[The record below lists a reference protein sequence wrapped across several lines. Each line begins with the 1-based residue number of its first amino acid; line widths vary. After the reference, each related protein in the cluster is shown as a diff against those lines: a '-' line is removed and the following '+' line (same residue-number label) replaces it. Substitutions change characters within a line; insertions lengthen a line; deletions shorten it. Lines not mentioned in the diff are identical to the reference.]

1 MNKKNKFIIPKNN
14 FIIRYY
20 NYSYNFLFK
29 KINNIQL
36 DKNENKDLVKEKIKS
51 LEHSTSLHTAWLLNL
66 KKLYD
71 LGKKKLDIKNYH
83 FLDVGCGNGIPLIF
97 AYKKLPFKSYS
108 GFDLVSNY
116 IDITNEN
123 ISNSIGNNH
132 IVSFNADASKYILDD
147 KSYFIFMYNPFDGF
161 VMKKFIEN
169 NYDNLAKNKSVIA
182 YSFYIQLDII
192 NNYTQDIETI
202 DQYSL
207 ANCYF

>member
-1 MNKKNKFIIPKNN
+1 MNKKNKFIIPNNN

-36 DKNENKDLVKEKIKS
+36 DKNEKKDLVKENIKS
-51 LEHSTSLHTAWLLNL
+51 LDHSTSLHTAWLLNL

-71 LGKKKLDIKNYH
+71 LGKKKLDIKNYN
-83 FLDVGCGNGIPLIF
+83 FLDVGCGNGIPLIY

-116 IDITNEN
+116 VDITNEN
-123 ISNSIGNNH
+123 ISSSIGNNH
-132 IVSFNADASKYILDD
+132 IFTFNADASEYILDD
-147 KSYFIFMYNPFDGF
+147 KKYFIFMYNPFDEF

-169 NYDNLAKNKSVIA
+169 NYNNLTKNKSVIA
-182 YSFYIQLDII
+182 YSFYIHLDII
-192 NNYTQDIETI
+192 SNYTKNIETI

>member
-1 MNKKNKFIIPKNN
+1 MNKKNKFIIPNNN

-36 DKNENKDLVKEKIKS
+36 DKNENKDLVKERIKS
-51 LEHSTSLHTAWLLNL
+51 LEHSTSLDTAWLLNL

-83 FLDVGCGNGIPLIF
+83 FLDVGCGNGIPLIY

-123 ISNSIGNNH
+123 ISNSIGNNQ
-132 IVSFNADASKYILDD
+132 IVTFNADASEYILDD

-169 NYDNLAKNKSVIA
+169 NYDNLVKNKSVIA

-192 NNYTQDIETI
+192 NNYTQNIE
-202 DQYSL
+202 
-207 ANCYF
+207 

>member
-20 NYSYNFLFK
+20 NYFYNFLFK

-36 DKNENKDLVKEKIKS
+36 DKNENKDLVKERIKS
-51 LEHSTSLHTAWLLNL
+51 LEHSTSLDTAWLLNL

-83 FLDVGCGNGIPLIF
+83 FLDVGCGNGIPLIY

-108 GFDLVSNY
+108 GIDLVSNY
-116 IDITNEN
+116 IDITNKN
-123 ISNSIGNNH
+123 IFNSIGNNH
-132 IVSFNADASKYILDD
+132 IATFNADASEYILDD
-147 KSYFIFMYNPFDGF
+147 NSYFIFMYNPFDGF

-169 NYDNLAKNKSVIA
+169 NYENLAKNKSVIA
-182 YSFYIQLDII
+182 YSFFVQLDII
-192 NNYTQDIETI
+192 KNYTQNIETI

>member
-1 MNKKNKFIIPKNN
+1 M
-14 FIIRYY
+14 
-20 NYSYNFLFK
+20 
-29 KINNIQL
+29 
-36 DKNENKDLVKEKIKS
+36 
-51 LEHSTSLHTAWLLNL
+51 

-83 FLDVGCGNGIPLIF
+83 FLDVGCGNGIPLIY

-132 IVSFNADASKYILDD
+132 IVTFNADASEYILDD

-169 NYDNLAKNKSVIA
+169 NYDNLTKNKSIIA

-192 NNYTQDIETI
+192 NNYTQNIETI

>member
-20 NYSYNFLFK
+20 NYFYNFLFK

-36 DKNENKDLVKEKIKS
+36 DKNENKNLVEEKIKS
-51 LEHSTSLHTAWLLNL
+51 LEHSTSLDTAWLLNL

-83 FLDVGCGNGIPLIF
+83 FLDVGCGNGIPLIY

-132 IVSFNADASKYILDD
+132 IVTFNADASEYILDD

-169 NYDNLAKNKSVIA
+169 NYDNLTKNKSIIA

-192 NNYTQDIETI
+192 NNYTQNIETI